1 MDRREKS
8 DTASKEGTANAAIAE
23 VVAVVPSEDDS
34 ARVKYEHYQSLMSA
48 TEELDIGIVQVVHS
62 DTVFVEDTNSGIH
75 LLYRRTS
82 IPGNHMSWDNST

>member
-34 ARVKYEHYQSLMSA
+34 ARVKYEHYQRLMSA
-48 TEELDIGIVQVVHS
+48 MEDIYIDMIQVGHS
-62 DTVFVEDTNSGIH
+62 DTGVVEDMNAGVN
-75 LLYRRTS
+75 LLSRGTS
-82 IPGNHMSWDNST
+82 NPSKLVSW